1 MLQCIGFAKIFW
13 QLTIAMN
20 RLCVYAYLYNVL
32 EVDMAISRFSL
43 WTFVVFLLMSLV
55 LVIHLLFGF
64 ITPVIMATVI
74 VSIFRPLYLKL
85 LKALGNRDY
94 LAAGIATMMVFLG
107 VLIPLAG
114 FFLLL
119 AQQGLVLFRLTER
132 LTSSTDL
139 SYWMSSLKSY
149 LEMLNAYLATFNLSI
164 SPERI
169 LKAATSFTQAMGAWF
184 YDNIRVIASNVLT
197 LSVNFILTV
206 ALVFVFF
213 VSGSATKSFIMDLV
227 PLPNDEKE
235 RLVKRFRELAL
246 AVFVGNGLISLLE
259 GLLGG
264 LSFWAFGIYGALMW
278 GVVMAI
284 TSFLPV
290 VGATIVVI
298 PAAIYLFLIDQTWA
312 AIAFLAFNT
321 IQLTLLES
329 LVKPRV
335 IGTKSQMHAAL
346 VFMSILAG
354 IQIYGFFGLFYGPL
368 LVTIFLA
375 LAEIYKEHYQARL
388 LKE

>member
-1 MLQCIGFAKIFW
+1 M
-13 QLTIAMN
+13 T
-20 RLCVYAYLYNVL
+20 
-32 EVDMAISRFSL
+32 ISRFST
-43 WTFVVFLLMSLV
+43 WTFVLFLLMSLV
-55 LVIHLLFGF
+55 LVIHLLFDF

-85 LKALGNRDY
+85 LKVLRNRDY
-94 LAAGIATMMVFLG
+94 LAAGIATTLVFLG

-114 FFLLL
+114 FFILL
-119 AQQGLVLFRLTER
+119 AQQGLMLFKVTER
-132 LTSSTDL
+132 LTTTTDI
-139 SYWMSSLKSY
+139 SYWMSSLKSH
-149 LEMLNAYLATFNLSI
+149 LEIFNGYLAHFNLSI

-169 LKAATSFTQAMGAWF
+169 LKAATSLTQAMGTWF
-184 YDNIRVIASNVLT
+184 YDNIRVVAANILSLT
-197 LSVNFILTV
+197 VNFILTL

-213 VSGSATKSFIMDLV
+213 VSGQQTKAFVMDLI
-227 PLPNDEKE
+227 PLPSNEKE

-264 LSFWAFGIYGALMW
+264 LSFWALGIYGALMW
-278 GVVMAI
+278 GVIMTI

-298 PAAIYLFLIDQTWA
+298 PGAIYLFLIDQTWQ
-312 AIAFLAFNT
+312 AIFFLSFNT
-321 IQLTLLES
+321 VQLILLET

-346 VFMSILAG
+346 VFMSILG
-354 IQIYGFFGLFYGPL
+354 GVQIYGFFGLFYGPL

-388 LKE
+388 LHTKPH